1 MALTF
6 EEWKGETRL
15 VQQNF
20 SDMLGDRTWDEFD
33 LTEDHNN
40 GRDLLFAKIA
50 FSLFGPPPD
59 PDSKPGSDPDS
70 KPDSESLAANND
82 DIDNLY
88 HNEYTDEQVAKVHN
102 IQEKIIKHQSP
113 TKVVMAVIFMTGYK
127 KSTKETMIVPVF
139 RLKKDDESDTKYSL
153 YVDLIGRVYQDWT
166 DLMQNN
172 VFLQWMIC
180 LPTFGM
186 YTYDGEVQLIFQDQ
200 SEWGKVL
207 KNIDKASTISSI
219 TTGVVAVGGLMLT
232 LFPPTAP
239 IGAATLISSSIVGAP
254 GAAYGT
260 GRSIGRL
267 VDRST
272 HDQSLSIVDS
282 EARACW
288 LSTMS
293 KSEWDNPE
301 FKKNFVQ

>member
-59 PDSKPGSDPDS
+59 PDSKPDSPDSKPDSPDS

-82 DIDNLY
+82 DIDNPN

-113 TKVVMAVIFMTGYK
+113 TKV
-127 KSTKETMIVPVF
+127 P
-139 RLKKDDESDTKYSL
+139 
-153 YVDLIGRVYQDWT
+153 
-166 DLMQNN
+166 
-172 VFLQWMIC
+172 
-180 LPTFGM
+180 M
-186 YTYDGEVQLIFQDQ
+186 Y
-200 SEWGKVL
+200 
-207 KNIDKASTISSI
+207 
-219 TTGVVAVGGLMLT
+219 
-232 LFPPTAP
+232 
-239 IGAATLISSSIVGAP
+239 
-254 GAAYGT
+254 
-260 GRSIGRL
+260 
-267 VDRST
+267 
-272 HDQSLSIVDS
+272 
-282 EARACW
+282 
-288 LSTMS
+288 LSTNKITLVCS
-293 KSEWDNPE
+293 
-301 FKKNFVQ
+301 FVQVKISEFGPL

>member
-82 DIDNLY
+82 DIDNPN

-113 TKVVMAVIFMTGYK
+113 TKVCI
-127 KSTKETMIVPVF
+127 
-139 RLKKDDESDTKYSL
+139 
-153 YVDLIGRVYQDWT
+153 
-166 DLMQNN
+166 
-172 VFLQWMIC
+172 
-180 LPTFGM
+180 
-186 YTYDGEVQLIFQDQ
+186 
-200 SEWGKVL
+200 
-207 KNIDKASTISSI
+207 
-219 TTGVVAVGGLMLT
+219 
-232 LFPPTAP
+232 
-239 IGAATLISSSIVGAP
+239 
-254 GAAYGT
+254 
-260 GRSIGRL
+260 
-267 VDRST
+267 
-272 HDQSLSIVDS
+272 
-282 EARACW
+282 
-288 LSTMS
+288 
-293 KSEWDNPE
+293 
-301 FKKNFVQ
+301 